1 MKSTNTLQLSGR
13 IDSVNAAEWETKLA
27 GQLDTEKETI
37 FDAAAL
43 EYISSAGLRVLLKI
57 QKSLSQK
64 ARIVNVSPDV
74 YEILEVTG
82 FSELFDVTKRLRK
95 VSVDGCEVI
104 GQGGNGTVYR
114 IDRETIIKVYNPGT
128 SMEKIALEKKYA
140 REAFKNGIPTAI
152 SFDTVEVGDRYG
164 IVFELLNATTVGRA
178 ISDEPDRIKEYG
190 TKMGQLL
197 RILHT
202 TDVPSGTL
210 PTIRE
215 KVAGWIDYME
225 AHYLEAEDAAL
236 LRNVLSTIPERN
248 TILHCDV
255 HEGNVMVQD
264 GELILIDL
272 DDICTGHPVFDL
284 VFNYMGHVIAAQ
296 SMPQVIEKSMQ
307 LSPENALKTR
317 ETMLKTYFGTDDKEV
332 LAKYD
337 QVIGAFPLRLH
348 GGAGR
353 LRCQCGSTH
362 LRIGVQFR
370 RHPLPHRIAGSQI
383 HLLYLLHVLT
393 SPPFYVTRGIHV
405 PILAFPPVFC

>member
-1 MKSTNTLQLSGR
+1 MKSTNTLPLSGR

-27 GQLDTEKETI
+27 GQLDLEKETI

-128 SMEKIALEKKYA
+128 SMEKIALEKKFA

-236 LRNVLSTIPERN
+236 LRNVLSAIPERN
-248 TILHCDV
+248 TILHCDF

-317 ETMLKTYFGTDDKEV
+317 ETMLKTYFGTDDKEA

-337 QVIGAFPLRLH
+337 QVIGAF
-348 GGAGR
+348 
-353 LRCQCGSTH
+353 STFVM
-362 LRIGVQFR
+362 LVVPGKSKDSSNVNPETAKAIVATVLPKFRQVAPMLPQMIG
-370 RHPLPHRIAGSQI
+370 
-383 HLLYLLHVLT
+383 LL
-393 SPPFYVTRGIHV
+393 G
-405 PILAFPPVFC
+405 

>member
-236 LRNVLSTIPERN
+236 LRNVLSAIPERN
-248 TILHCDV
+248 TILHCDF

-317 ETMLKTYFGTDDKEV
+317 EQLSPENALKTRETMLKTYFGTDDKEA

-337 QVIGAFPLRLH
+337 QVIGAF
-348 GGAGR
+348 
-353 LRCQCGSTH
+353 STFVM
-362 LRIGVQFR
+362 LVVPGKSKDSSNVNPETAKAIVATVLPKFRQVAPMLPQMIG
-370 RHPLPHRIAGSQI
+370 
-383 HLLYLLHVLT
+383 LL
-393 SPPFYVTRGIHV
+393 G
-405 PILAFPPVFC
+405 

>member
-140 REAFKNGIPTAI
+140 REAFKNG
-152 SFDTVEVGDRYG
+152 
-164 IVFELLNATTVGRA
+164 
-178 ISDEPDRIKEYG
+178 
-190 TKMGQLL
+190 Q
-197 RILHT
+197 
-202 TDVPSGTL
+202 
-210 PTIRE
+210 IR
-215 KVAGWIDYME
+215 
-225 AHYLEAEDAAL
+225 
-236 LRNVLSTIPERN
+236 
-248 TILHCDV
+248 HCV
-255 HEGNVMVQD
+255 
-264 GELILIDL
+264 
-272 DDICTGHPVFDL
+272 
-284 VFNYMGHVIAAQ
+284 
-296 SMPQVIEKSMQ
+296 
-307 LSPENALKTR
+307 
-317 ETMLKTYFGTDDKEV
+317 
-332 LAKYD
+332 
-337 QVIGAFPLRLH
+337 
-348 GGAGR
+348 
-353 LRCQCGSTH
+353 
-362 LRIGVQFR
+362 
-370 RHPLPHRIAGSQI
+370 
-383 HLLYLLHVLT
+383 
-393 SPPFYVTRGIHV
+393 
-405 PILAFPPVFC
+405 

>member
-140 REAFKNGIPTAI
+140 REAAKNVIPTAI

-215 KVAGWIDYME
+215 KVACWIDYME

-236 LRNVLSTIPERN
+236 LRNVLSAIPERN
-248 TILHCDV
+248 TILHCDF

-317 ETMLKTYFGTDDKEV
+317 ETMLKTYFGTDDKEA

-337 QVIGAFPLRLH
+337 QVIGAF
-348 GGAGR
+348 
-353 LRCQCGSTH
+353 STFVM
-362 LRIGVQFR
+362 LVVPGKSKDSSNVNPETAKAIVATVLPKFRQVAPMLPQMIG
-370 RHPLPHRIAGSQI
+370 
-383 HLLYLLHVLT
+383 LL
-393 SPPFYVTRGIHV
+393 G
-405 PILAFPPVFC
+405 